1 MPRGRKSRGTTTPS
15 TRKQP
20 VSRCC
25 LAESRYAKSNPPP
38 AAGGVSLPWHASAR
52 PSRETRPNASRVPRL
67 ALPHAWSF
75 WYTPHTHPRARKH
88 ACRYAPRL
96 AACCGARVARI
107 GLLRVVARRATTR
120 SLLRRAGGA
129 YRLAASRGAYRVARI
144 GLLRVVARIG
154 MRAYARVVCAPQR
167 THAPPQGWKQA
178 RPAQGGPHPRSHRV
192 VISVSCHEGSRLA

>member
-1 MPRGRKSRGTTTPS
+1 MCRMQTAPPLPQQQLAAARGRTKSCREGGSRAARPPPRRAS
-15 TRKQP
+15 SLFP
-20 VSRCC
+20 DAVSQ
-25 LAESRYAKSNPPP
+25 SRDMQSQSLPP

-107 GLLRVVARRATTR
+107 GLLRVVAR
-120 SLLRRAGGA
+120 
-129 YRLAASRGAYRVARI
+129 
-144 GLLRVVARIG
+144 IG